1 MTASALVEAIVE
13 RLTEVGYTQLKTP
26 FSVASVAFEFTAALI
41 GSGPR
46 ALDLVIIIDAATG
59 SFGDTDGENVRH
71 RMETL
76 SRALDIT
83 HSRYTLSVVI
93 AGAALTKDMEV
104 LSETCRV
111 LTVPAL
117 VIGADGRPITPQM
130 VEEMD
135 DQIRL
140 LLPFDLRSGEVAPGE
155 TSLDAIGVLLS
166 ELSDELD
173 PVLVQSLIK
182 ASLSGEAAVTAA
194 LGERLDQVLGELETG
209 Q

>member
-1 MTASALVEAIVE
+1 MTPSAMVEALIG
-13 RLTEVGYTQLKTP
+13 RLIEAGYTQLKTP
-26 FSVASVAFEFTAALI
+26 FRVASVEFEFTAALI

-59 SFGDTDGENVRH
+59 SFGDTDGSNVRN
-71 RMETL
+71 RVETL

-83 HSRYTLSVVI
+83 HSRYTLSAVI
-93 AGAALTKDMEV
+93 AGAALTKDMEI
-104 LSETCRV
+104 LTETCRV

-117 VIGADGRPITPQM
+117 VIGADGRPSTPEM

-140 LLPFDLRSGEVAPGE
+140 LLPFDLRSEEVAPGE

-166 ELSDELD
+166 ELSDEVD
-173 PVLVQSLIK
+173 SVLLQSLII
-182 ASLSGEAAVTAA
+182 ASLVGDKAVTKA
-194 LGERLDQVLGELETG
+194 LGRRLDEVLGELETD